1 MEAAL
6 DRFARQHQL
15 SRDAAVA
22 RLLAERVPDRPAPRT
37 PDGAL
42 AALLEAQPLEATAV
56 GELGSRRQEA
66 VRDTLKRA
74 GVQGE
79 RLTERQ
85 VVQREGG
92 ESEVAMDVLDP
103 DTPRPSKMREVLR
116 RIGMPLKDSER

>member
-1 MEAAL
+1 
-6 DRFARQHQL
+6 
-15 SRDAAVA
+15 
-22 RLLAERVPDRPAPRT
+22 
-37 PDGAL
+37 
-42 AALLEAQPLEATAV
+42 
-56 GELGSRRQEA
+56 

-85 VVQREGG
+85 VVQREGS

-116 RIGMPLKDSER
+116 RIGMPLKGSGSDR